1 MQQFSRAATEDRS
14 SESPRFDQINI
25 ERTQSS
31 GWLYDVDH
39 KLLAK
44 ISARLDLVTGLNVAK
59 SDPVS
64 IEEHPYGTFESEAY
78 QASHQDHGPQR
89 DVPEGYFGFV
99 QAMSWV

>member
-39 KLLAK
+39 QVLAK

-78 QASHQDHGPQR
+78 QASHQDHSRQR
-89 DVPEGYFGFV
+89 DVQKGCFGSV
-99 QAMSWV
+99 HEMSWV